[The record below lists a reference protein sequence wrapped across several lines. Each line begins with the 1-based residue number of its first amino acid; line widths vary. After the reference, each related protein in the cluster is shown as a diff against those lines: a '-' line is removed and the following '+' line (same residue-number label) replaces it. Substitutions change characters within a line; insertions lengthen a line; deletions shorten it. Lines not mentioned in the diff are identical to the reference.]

1 MDHTEHSVATI
12 DETIPCSRKQEEE
25 ITIEGMNMQSGYIL
39 IVEDVPDILRL
50 LEETL
55 KFKGY
60 RAVTAFNGQEAL
72 EIVQRE
78 HPALIITDIM
88 MPKLDGF
95 GLVHRLRI
103 NPETREIPVIFLT
116 ATYVALEDKAFAL
129 NIGAT
134 RFIEKPVNFENFLG
148 TIHELLTAKPEV
160 KVPQMS
166 EAEFYEGYRQ
176 RLEKKLQQ
184 KNTQIA
190 RDERLLTSISDD
202 EKQAFRISLQMAMN
216 ERDELGRLL
225 SELQTRIENTAKS

>member
-1 MDHTEHSVATI
+1 
-12 DETIPCSRKQEEE
+12 
-25 ITIEGMNMQSGYIL
+25 MQPGYVL

-60 RAVTAFNGQEAL
+60 HAVTAYNGQEAL
-72 EIVQRE
+72 EIIQRE
-78 HPALIITDIM
+78 KPALVITDIM

-103 NPETREIPVIFLT
+103 NPETRTIPVIFLT

-134 RFIEKPVNFENFLG
+134 RFIEKPVNFERFLE
-148 TIHELLTAKPEV
+148 TIAELLQKGPTDGTPTL
-160 KVPQMS
+160 S

-176 RLEKKLQQ
+176 RLEQKLNQ
-184 KNTQIA
+184 KILQIT
-190 RDERLLTSISDD
+190 RDERLLSTIAAEEQST
-202 EKQAFRISLQMAMN
+202 FRASLQMAIN
-216 ERDELGRLL
+216 ERDELQRLL
-225 SELQTRIENTAKS
+225 AELQVRIENTAKSD

>member
-1 MDHTEHSVATI
+1 
-12 DETIPCSRKQEEE
+12 
-25 ITIEGMNMQSGYIL
+25 MQQGYVL

-60 RAVTAFNGQEAL
+60 RAVTATNGHEAL
-72 EIVQRE
+72 EAIQRE
-78 HPALIITDIM
+78 RPMLVITDIM

-134 RFIEKPVNFENFLG
+134 RFIEKPVNFEKFLG
-148 TIHELLTAKPEV
+148 TIEELLTQGPPPAPTLI
-160 KVPQMS
+160 S
-166 EAEFYEGYRQ
+166 ETEFYEGYRQ
-176 RLEKKLQQ
+176 RLEKKLDQ
-184 KNTQIA
+184 KNTQIT
-190 RDERLLTSISDD
+190 RDEHLMETLTEA
-202 EKQAFRISLQMAMN
+202 EKQTFQASLQAAIN
-216 ERDELGRLL
+216 ERDELQRLL
-225 SELQTRIENTAKS
+225 DEIQVRLESTTKSE

>member
-1 MDHTEHSVATI
+1 MQD
-12 DETIPCSRKQEEE
+12 K
-25 ITIEGMNMQSGYIL
+25 ITIEGMNMESGYIL

-60 RAVTAFNGQEAL
+60 NAVTAFNGQEAL
-72 EIVQRE
+72 EKIQLK
-78 HPALIITDIM
+78 HPQLIITDIM

-116 ATYVALEDKAFAL
+116 ATYVAMEDKAFAL

-134 RFIEKPVNFENFLG
+134 RFIEKPVNFDHFLK
-148 TIHELLTAKPEV
+148 TIQELLAAEPQVST
-160 KVPQMS
+160 PQMS
-166 EAEFYEGYRQ
+166 EAEFYEGYHQ
-176 RLEKKLQQ
+176 RLAKKLVQ

-190 RDERLLTSISDD
+190 RDERLMQTISA
-202 EKQAFRISLQMAMN
+202 EEIPSFRASLQMALN
-216 ERDELGRLL
+216 ERDELQRLL
-225 SELQTRIENTAKS
+225 SELETRIANTPKS

>member
-1 MDHTEHSVATI
+1 MT
-12 DETIPCSRKQEEE
+12 
-25 ITIEGMNMQSGYIL
+25 SGYIL

-60 RAVTAFNGQEAL
+60 RAMTAFNGQEAL
-72 EIVQRE
+72 EKIQQER
-78 HPALIITDIM
+78 PALIITDIM

-103 NPETREIPVIFLT
+103 NPETRNIPVIFLT

-134 RFIEKPVNFENFLG
+134 RFIEKPVNFERFLG
-148 TIHELLTAKPEV
+148 TIEELLTKGAPV
-160 KVPQMS
+160 DPPQMS
-166 EAEFYEGYRQ
+166 ETEFYEGYRQ
-176 RLEKKLQQ
+176 RLEQKLTQ

-190 RDERLLTSISDD
+190 RDERLLTTISED
-202 EKQAFRISLQMAMN
+202 EKGTFRASLQMAMN
-216 ERDELGRLL
+216 ERDELQRLL
-225 SELQTRIENTAKS
+225 TELQIRIENAAKS

>member
-1 MDHTEHSVATI
+1 
-12 DETIPCSRKQEEE
+12 
-25 ITIEGMNMQSGYIL
+25 MQSGYIL

-78 HPALIITDIM
+78 RPALIITDIM

-134 RFIEKPVNFENFLG
+134 RFIEKPVNFENFLR

-202 EKQAFRISLQMAMN
+202 ERQAFRISLQMAMN

-225 SELQTRIENTAKS
+225 SELQTRIENTTKS

>member
-1 MDHTEHSVATI
+1 
-12 DETIPCSRKQEEE
+12 
-25 ITIEGMNMQSGYIL
+25 MNMNQGYLL

-60 RAVTAFNGQEAL
+60 RAATARNGQEAL
-72 EIVQRE
+72 ERIHRE
-78 HPALIITDIM
+78 RPAMVITDIM

-103 NPETREIPVIFLT
+103 DPETRDIPVIFLT

-129 NIGAT
+129 NIGVT
-134 RFIEKPVNFENFLG
+134 RFIEKPVNFEKFLE
-148 TIHELLTAKPEV
+148 TIDQLLTQGIPTT
-160 KVPQMS
+160 PTPMS

-176 RLEKKLQQ
+176 RLEQKLNQ

-190 RDERLLTSISDD
+190 RDERLLSSISA
-202 EKQAFRISLQMAMN
+202 EEQLSIKASIQMAMV
-216 ERDELGRLL
+216 ERDEIQRLL
-225 SELQTRIENTAKS
+225 DEIQVRMANTSKSG